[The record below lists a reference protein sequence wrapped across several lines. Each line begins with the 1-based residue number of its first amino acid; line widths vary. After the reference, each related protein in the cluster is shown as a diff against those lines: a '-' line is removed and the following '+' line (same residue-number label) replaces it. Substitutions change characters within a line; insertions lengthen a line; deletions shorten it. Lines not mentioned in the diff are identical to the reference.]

1 MKQSNIFRTVALA
14 AGVAAALSLSLVSCG
29 GSHESD
35 AAAAADST
43 HADTVVAVTEPSVH
57 AKPHWAYEGEAG
69 PTKWATICDE
79 YSTCA
84 GHSQSPIDLSSGTFS
99 KGLGDLKTMYAD
111 SMSFS
116 AVNNGHTVQV
126 NIAEEGKLT
135 IGGKSYS
142 IKQFHFHTTSEHT
155 INGAKF
161 PMEVHL
167 VHADDSGHIAVIG
180 VMFQEGKENPFLA
193 KFIKALPAEAESD
206 TTAPIKFSLASL
218 FPKDK
223 AYFRYTGSL
232 TTPPCT
238 EGVTW
243 TVLKTPVSASKEQIE
258 KMASMMPKEN
268 ARPVQPIG
276 NRKIET
282 SK

>member
-14 AGVAAALSLSLVSCG
+14 AGVAAAMSLSVISCG
-29 GSHESD
+29 GSHEGHD
-35 AAAAADST
+35 HAVDST
-43 HADTVVAVTEPSVH
+43 HTDTAHH
-57 AKPHWAYEGEAG
+57 AEAATHGGKPHWAYEGEAG
-69 PTKWATICDE
+69 PAHWATICSD
-79 YSTCA
+79 YSSCS
-84 GHSQSPIDLSSGTFS
+84 GHSQSPIDLTGGTLV
-99 KGLGDLKTMYAD
+99 KGLGELKTNYAD

-116 AVNNGHTVQV
+116 AINNGHTVQV

-135 IGGKSYS
+135 IGGRTYG

-155 INGAKF
+155 INGAKY

-180 VMFQEGKENPFLA
+180 LMFQEGAENPFL
-193 KFIKALPAEAESD
+193 KSFINALPDEANED
-206 TTAPIKFSLASL
+206 TTANIKFSVANL

-223 AYFRYTGSL
+223 AYFRYEGSL

-238 EGVTW
+238 EGVVW
-243 TVLKTPVSASKEQIE
+243 TVLKTPVSASKEQLA

-276 NRKIET
+276 DRKIEM

>member
-1 MKQSNIFRTVALA
+1 MKQSNIFRTVDLS
-14 AGVAAALSLSLVSCG
+14 AGVAAAMSFSLVSCG
-29 GSHESD
+29 GSQ
-35 AAAAADST
+35 AKQTPVADTT
-43 HADTVVAVTEPSVH
+43 HADTVVAEAPEP
-57 AKPHWAYEGEAG
+57 AEPHWAYEGEKG
-69 PTKWATICDE
+69 PERWATICDE
-79 YSTCA
+79 YSSCA
-84 GHSQSPIDLSSGTFS
+84 GHSQSPIDLKGGTLA

-135 IGGKSYS
+135 IAGRTYS
-142 IKQFHFHTTSEHT
+142 IKQFHFHATSEHT

-161 PMEVHL
+161 PMEAHL

-180 VMFQEGKENPFLA
+180 VMFTEGKENPFLA
-193 KFIKALPAEAESD
+193 KFINALPAKAETD
-206 TTAPIKFSLASL
+206 TTANIKFSLANL

-243 TVLKTPVSASKEQIE
+243 TVLKTPVTASKEQIA
-258 KMASMMPKEN
+258 KMANMMPEEN

-276 NRKIET
+276 DRKIEM